1 MANASSRDDIARLGK
16 ECYEK
21 LQPQVETPAAIGK
34 LIAIDITTGDY
45 EIGEDI
51 LEISARL
58 RAMRP
63 DGELWAERIGFNA
76 VYAVGGTLRRSVER
90 HRDS

>member
-1 MANASSRDDIARLGK
+1 MAHLISDKEIARLGK

-21 LQPQVETPAAIGK
+21 LQPQVETSSAIGK
-34 LIAIDITTGDY
+34 LIAIDVMTGDY

-58 RAMRP
+58 RARRP

-90 HRDS
+90 PCDS